1 MVLVLDFDAR
11 ESEVVE
17 NKVQWCANQSTVV
30 VEGNWTKRKL
40 MSHHDSPFLQNQIPR
55 HNAPEKLN
63 LFLDIYFRFTKE
75 FEHQR
80 FDPLPAIASD

>member
-1 MVLVLDFDAR
+1 MNDGKKTAVRESKFNFDGT

-40 MSHHDSPFLQNQIPR
+40 MSHH
-55 HNAPEKLN
+55 
-63 LFLDIYFRFTKE
+63 
-75 FEHQR
+75 
-80 FDPLPAIASD
+80 